1 LNELI
6 YASAVIAAAS
16 FAQSVSGV
24 GFVMVATPFL
34 LSIMNVK
41 DAVVVG
47 CSMAI
52 ISQLLVIFSHW
63 RKVHPQ
69 MFLNFVLGSAA
80 GAPVGIWFFSA
91 TSLTS
96 LKSIVGVVLVGISAF
111 SLQRI
116 YKTWRVMDTTTAYRL
131 SAESPPRWS
140 PGELARC
147 CAGRAGKVQ
156 MAIGVVAGFF
166 GASIGMPG
174 IPLTAYYSAVNVD
187 KEVARSTTLLFF
199 IVLLSATLA
208 ANYLA
213 GSVSATASE
222 LAPLLVPSVVVGMLL
237 GNRAFPYLP
246 QRWFQLILNLTIL
259 YSACRILS
267 ELFLPA
273 VR

>member
-1 LNELI
+1 MSELI

-34 LSIMNVK
+34 LSILNVK
-41 DAVVVG
+41 DAVVIS
-47 CSMAI
+47 CSMAV
-52 ISQLLVIFSHW
+52 ISQVIVICRHW

-80 GAPVGIWFFSA
+80 GAPVGIWFFSS

-116 YKTWRVMDTTTAYRL
+116 FKSWRVMDSTTSYQL
-131 SAESPPRWS
+131 SPESPSLWS
-140 PGELARC
+140 LKELTRC
-147 CAGRAGKVQ
+147 CAGRTGKMQ
-156 MAIGVVAGFF
+156 LAIGCVAGFF

-213 GSVSATASE
+213 GSVSAAASE
-222 LAPLLVPSVVVGMLL
+222 MAPLLVPSVVVGMLL
-237 GNRAFPYLP
+237 GNWAFPYLP

-259 YSACRILS
+259 YSACRILA
-267 ELFLPA
+267 EFFL
-273 VR
+273 